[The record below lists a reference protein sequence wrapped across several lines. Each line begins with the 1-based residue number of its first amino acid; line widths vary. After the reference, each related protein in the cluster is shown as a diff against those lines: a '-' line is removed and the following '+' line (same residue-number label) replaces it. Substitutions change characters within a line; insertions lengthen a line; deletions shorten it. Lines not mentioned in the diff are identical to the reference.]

1 MENVKVSVIVPVY
14 NVETYLEEA
23 LMSLKNQTLKEI
35 EFLIINDGSTDNS
48 QKIIEEIA
56 SVMTTLANE
65 KERIE
70 NDKKIIENYTK
81 AVGLEPYSWVGLID
95 SGRTA
100 SELIKEIDS
109 AFALK
114 KEQEEREKAK
124 KEHDDAIAALKTET
138 INNKTVD
145 TETGEII
152 TEEVPK
158 TSRNNKRKQLR

>member
-1 MENVKVSVIVPVY
+1 M
-14 NVETYLEEA
+14 
-23 LMSLKNQTLKEI
+23 
-35 EFLIINDGSTDNS
+35 
-48 QKIIEEIA
+48 
-56 SVMTTLANE
+56 
-65 KERIE
+65 
-70 NDKKIIENYTK
+70 
-81 AVGLEPYSWVGLID
+81 ID

-114 KEQEEREKAK
+114 RTRRTRKQ

-158 TSRNNKRKQLR
+158 PAENNKRKQLR